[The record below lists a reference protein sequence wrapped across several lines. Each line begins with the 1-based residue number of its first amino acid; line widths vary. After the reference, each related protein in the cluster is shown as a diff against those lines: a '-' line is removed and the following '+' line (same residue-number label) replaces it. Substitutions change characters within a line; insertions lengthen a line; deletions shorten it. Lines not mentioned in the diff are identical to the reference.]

1 MDAKVIVD
9 ISHESDADATISTSN
24 AITCLTTNPF
34 FTTPAVSL
42 AAMKADN
49 DDFIEKIALAEDGG
63 KEATRVKNLARAK
76 VNKNYRK
83 QGNYVNLTC
92 DGDWE
97 KAESSGFRLVH
108 PRTPSSKLQ
117 LGAENTNVGGVILV
131 FCYLNFKKL
140 ISRVIQITKTPEDA
154 KSWNLVGVTKRQ
166 KHNVSNLTRGDT
178 YYVRL
183 ANVTDPNVIE
193 FCEPFSI
200 VVD

>member
-24 AITCLTTNPF
+24 AINGLTGNTF

-63 KEATRVKNLARAK
+63 KEATRVKNVARAK

-83 QGNYVNLTC
+83 QGNYVNTIC

-108 PRTPSSKLQ
+108 PRTPSSKVQ
-117 LGAENTNVGGVILV
+117 LGAENTDVGGVILV

-154 KSWNLVGVTKRQ
+154 KSWNLVGVTKLQ
-166 KHNVSNLTRGDT
+166 KHNVSNLTRGET